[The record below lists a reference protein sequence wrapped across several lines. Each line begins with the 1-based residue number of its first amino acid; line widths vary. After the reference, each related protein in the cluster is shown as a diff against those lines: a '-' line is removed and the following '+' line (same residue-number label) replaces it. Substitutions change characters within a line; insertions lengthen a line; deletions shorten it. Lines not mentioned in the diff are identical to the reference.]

1 MPKHLVH
8 AHSVVVTEGNP
19 KLPAA
24 SRIEYGEIAVN
35 YAEGHETLS
44 IKNSNDDIVTFS
56 SDDAIKKIIID
67 NEKVVANSL
76 NDINGRITQL
86 DENVTEMSGDVDDKI
101 EELSSDVDDKIEEL
115 SGDVDDRFEEM
126 QTLIDDDEQIVAN
139 ALTDL
144 DQRLKILEQLLSV

>member
-1 MPKHLVH
+1 MPKHLIH

-56 SDDAIKKIIID
+56 NDDAIKKIIID

-86 DENVTEMSGDVDDKI
+86 DENVTEMSG
-101 EELSSDVDDKIEEL
+101 DVDDKIEEL